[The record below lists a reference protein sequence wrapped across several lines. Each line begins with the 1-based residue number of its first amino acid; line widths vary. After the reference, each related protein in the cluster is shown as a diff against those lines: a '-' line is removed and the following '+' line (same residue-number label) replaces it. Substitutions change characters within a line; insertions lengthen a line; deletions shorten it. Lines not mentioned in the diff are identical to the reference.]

1 MNENLKDYFYFSKT
15 EKNGIIILLI
25 ILLLLISLPY
35 FYDFFSKEE
44 SKSDPIFA
52 NEIEL
57 FKSSLKETEEP
68 EYKNRL
74 DQYIIERY
82 DSIKLFFFNPN
93 STSPENFIKLGL
105 TDKQVKTISNY
116 LDKGGQFYIKDDFR
130 KIYGIRYQQYQILK
144 PYILLPE
151 NKTKQEFALNN
162 SENISQKEDKIVSYF
177 VFDPNTA
184 SDEDFKKLG
193 LSETNI
199 KTIRNYQKKIGKFN
213 SRDDFKKIYGISE
226 EKYNQ
231 MEPYIY
237 INQETKEKSR
247 TIIIELNSATIDDLV
262 QIKGIGQN
270 TAEAIIKYRKKLG
283 GFVSVEQLLEIK
295 TISHEMYDLF
305 KQSLNTD
312 KSKIKTISLNFGEIE
327 EFVGHPY
334 LNYYQAKEI
343 IKFRSINGPYL
354 EKSQLI
360 KNKILLEQSYK
371 KIEPYLTL
379 N

>member
-1 MNENLKDYFYFSKT
+1 
-15 EKNGIIILLI
+15 
-25 ILLLLISLPY
+25 
-35 FYDFFSKEE
+35 
-44 SKSDPIFA
+44 
-52 NEIEL
+52 
-57 FKSSLKETEEP
+57 
-68 EYKNRL
+68 
-74 DQYIIERY
+74 
-82 DSIKLFFFNPN
+82 
-93 STSPENFIKLGL
+93 
-105 TDKQVKTISNY
+105 
-116 LDKGGQFYIKDDFR
+116 
-130 KIYGIRYQQYQILK
+130 
-144 PYILLPE
+144 
-151 NKTKQEFALNN
+151 
-162 SENISQKEDKIVSYF
+162 
-177 VFDPNTA
+177 
-184 SDEDFKKLG
+184 
-193 LSETNI
+193 
-199 KTIRNYQKKIGKFN
+199 
-213 SRDDFKKIYGISE
+213 
-226 EKYNQ
+226 